1 MSGIYSAVGRLGRNA
16 ETRYTQSGKAVANL
30 AIAVDVGFGDNKS
43 TMWLDASIWGKR
55 AEGGLIQYLTK
66 GQQVW
71 VAGELGTREFQRNNG
86 QSGFAVTLNV
96 SEIDL
101 VGSAPQG
108 GQQQGG
114 QNPYGGQPPQQQAPM
129 DGHPPQGGGFGYQQ
143 QQAQHAQQQGQ
154 PPAGGFD
161 DFDQEIPFN

>member
-1 MSGIYSAVGRLGRNA
+1 MSGIYTGVGRLGRDA
-16 ETRYTQSGKAVANL
+16 ETRYTQSGKPVANL

-43 TMWLDASIWGKR
+43 TLWLDASIWGKR
-55 AEGGLIQYLTK
+55 AEGGLIQYLVK

-86 QSGFAVTLNV
+86 QPGFAVTLNV

-108 GQQQGG
+108 GGQQQGG
-114 QNPYGGQPPQQQAPM
+114 QYPYGSQSAQQQAPM
-129 DGHPPQGGGFGYQQ
+129 GGAAGYQQ
-143 QQAQHAQQQGQ
+143 HQAQHAQQQGQ

-161 DFDQEIPFN
+161 DFDDEIPFS

>member
-1 MSGIYSAVGRLGRNA
+1 MSGIYSCVGRLGRDA
-16 ETRYTQSGKAVANL
+16 ETRYTQSGKPVANL
-30 AIAVDVGFGDNKS
+30 AIAVDVGFGDNKQ

-86 QSGFAVTLNV
+86 QPGFAVTLNI

-101 VGSAPQG
+101 VGSAPQQG

-114 QNPYGGQPPQQQAPM
+114 YQQPQQQQQPPQN
-129 DGHPPQGGGFGYQQ
+129 Y
-143 QQAQHAQQQGQ
+143 QQAQANYAQQQGQ
-154 PPAGGFD
+154 PQQAASGQDGLEAFD
-161 DFDQEIPFN
+161 DGIPF

>member
-1 MSGIYSAVGRLGRNA
+1 MSGIYTGVGRLGRDA
-16 ETRYTQSGKAVANL
+16 ETRYTQSGKPVANL

-43 TMWLDASIWGKR
+43 TLWLDASLWGKR

-86 QSGFAVTLNV
+86 QPGFAVTLNI

-108 GQQQGG
+108 AGQQQGG
-114 QNPYGGQPPQQQAPM
+114 QYPYGSQPPQQQAPM
-129 DGHPPQGGGFGYQQ
+129 GGGAGYQQ
-143 QQAQHAQQQGQ
+143 HQAQHAQQQGQ
-154 PPAGGFD
+154 APAGD
-161 DFDQEIPFN
+161 YSDFNDEIPFN